1 MTIRVLSEAVAAQ
14 IAAGEVIERP
24 ASVVKELIENSLDAG
39 ASTITIEIQEGG
51 KRLIRVSDNGLGIP
65 ATEAELAF
73 VRHATSKLSS
83 VDDLNHLQTLGFR
96 GEALASIA
104 AVSQMRLLTRTHD
117 ESTGVEITVSGS
129 QITGQRLIGAPQGTV
144 ISVENLFFN
153 IPARLKFLK
162 KETSERQHISALIN
176 HYAMAYPQV
185 RFKLIHGNQTV
196 LNTSGNGNLRDV
208 LAEVLGI
215 QVMLDMVEITPPPP
229 SPHRPDLSPVQ
240 VGGFIGLPA
249 LNKSNR
255 NQIVLFINGRWIQD
269 SSLSYAVIQ
278 AYHTMLMV
286 GRYPVAVVMVS
297 LPPEEVDVNVHPTKA
312 QVRFRQPDAV
322 FGAVQ
327 RAVRETLIE
336 QAPPPAIQTESAWG
350 IAPEWLAR
358 RERLR
363 QITSERVSQLGFGLD
378 GDEDGDSPAQA
389 GSTQNSESSASQRP
403 TRSGLPMLRVIGQA
417 GTTYVIAEG
426 PAGLYLI
433 DQHAAHERIL
443 FEQFMREKASAHI
456 ASQELLQALPLD
468 LPVGMMGL
476 IEENMEILTAV
487 GFSVEI
493 FGPQSVLMRAVP
505 VLVMQA
511 DPAEAL
517 MAALGEIEC
526 GEMPLEA
533 TAEQKLIAR
542 VCKQAAIKAGQALSP
557 EEMQA
562 LIRQLEQCESPRTCP
577 HGRPTMLHLSAE
589 ELAKQFG
596 RLGAI

>member
-1 MTIRVLSEAVAAQ
+1 MI
-14 IAAGEVIERP
+14 
-24 ASVVKELIENSLDAG
+24 
-39 ASTITIEIQEGG
+39 
-51 KRLIRVSDNGLGIP
+51 
-65 ATEAELAF
+65 
-73 VRHATSKLSS
+73 
-83 VDDLNHLQTLGFR
+83 
-96 GEALASIA
+96 
-104 AVSQMRLLTRTHD
+104 
-117 ESTGVEITVSGS
+117 
-129 QITGQRLIGAPQGTV
+129 
-144 ISVENLFFN
+144 
-153 IPARLKFLK
+153 
-162 KETSERQHISALIN
+162 
-176 HYAMAYPQV
+176 
-185 RFKLIHGNQTV
+185 
-196 LNTSGNGNLRDV
+196 
-208 LAEVLGI
+208 
-215 QVMLDMVEITPPPP
+215 
-229 SPHRPDLSPVQ
+229 
-240 VGGFIGLPA
+240 
-249 LNKSNR
+249 
-255 NQIVLFINGRWIQD
+255 
-269 SSLSYAVIQ
+269 
-278 AYHTMLMV
+278 
-286 GRYPVAVVMVS
+286 S

-363 QITSERVSQLGFGLD
+363 QITSERISQLGFGLD
-378 GDEDGDSPAQA
+378 GEEEDARATQEA
-389 GSTQNSESSASQRP
+389 ESTPSGRP

-443 FEQFMREKASAHI
+443 FEQFMREKDSAHI

-476 IEENMEILTAV
+476 IEENAQILASV

-493 FGPQSVLMRAVP
+493 FGPQSVLIRAVP
-505 VLVMQA
+505 VLVMQV

-526 GEMPLEA
+526 GDMPLEA

-542 VCKQAAIKAGQALSP
+542 VCKQAAIKAGQALSHA
-557 EEMQA
+557 EMQA